1 MENQFLPLENLKA
14 LMKSPD
20 HVNNLNLQLDCFHN
34 TLQYNSKQGHVGQMM
49 DTVLNLE
56 KQNLCLSG
64 PNAHDI
70 LRKKNEELDS
80 RNYNRNPYLMGP
92 LRRVMAKASI
102 GDANGK
108 AFENPKVPLVYR
120 TEVGAAN
127 VSKYKKIC
135 EEVLNEKFSLRLM
148 NHKFQKDKGIFIKK
162 SKEPRPAEEIEKP
175 NEFETKFQ

>member
-1 MENQFLPLENLKA
+1 
-14 LMKSPD
+14 
-20 HVNNLNLQLDCFHN
+20 
-34 TLQYNSKQGHVGQMM
+34 MM
-49 DTVLNLE
+49 DTILNLE

-64 PNAHDI
+64 SNAHEI

-92 LRRVMAKASI
+92 LRRVMAKTSINDAS
-102 GDANGK
+102 GK
-108 AFENPKVPLVYR
+108 VFENSKVPLVYR

-162 SKEPRPAEEIEKP
+162 SKEPRPVEGKEKP
-175 NEFETKFQ
+175 NEFDTNLQ